1 MLLKKRMKKNQLEK
15 RTKLDIK
22 HKYLQVNFIN

>member
-1 MLLKKRMKKNQLEK
+1 MFLKKRMKKNQLVK

-22 HKYLQVNFIN
+22 HMYLQVNFIN